1 MTPGQCRAAR
11 SWLRWSTRITAEKSG
26 VSRSTLVRFE
36 SGQDV
41 LYSKVDQLR
50 KTFETAGIRFVG
62 RTVVE
67 YDQNG

>member
-1 MTPGQCRAAR
+1 M
-11 SWLRWSTRITAEKSG
+11 
-26 VSRSTLVRFE
+26 SRSTLVRFE

-41 LYSKVDQLR
+41 LYSKVDRLR

-67 YDQNG
+67 YDESG